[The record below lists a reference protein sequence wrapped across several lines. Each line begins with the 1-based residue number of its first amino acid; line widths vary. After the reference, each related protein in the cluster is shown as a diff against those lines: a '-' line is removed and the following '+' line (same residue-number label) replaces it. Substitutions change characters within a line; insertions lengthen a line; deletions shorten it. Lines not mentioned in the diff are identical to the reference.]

1 MTDLHE
7 VYETVMDE
15 IENLLKEV
23 KNGHIEKIRMFYQK
37 NKSALN
43 IDGVCKI
50 IDDVFSKKYKEEVI
64 KIVKSTLQ
72 DLMKQD
78 YKI

>member
-43 IDGVCKI
+43 IDSVCKI

-72 DLMKQD
+72 DLIKQD